1 MQSMLLYGYWIVSTI
16 MSWETMHFLGHTVND
31 IVTKHVLLNV
41 IRLESVFQEP
51 GKLFPTARYASR
63 IAKASDTSMW
73 PSMISHRTLSVLHYA
88 MSCKQSLF
96 LNAKTHHWENSY
108 ALIKGHVARHVQVFQ
123 YAISCSCMQRFLMNV
138 KTHDVDHALQ
148 LIRLESV

>member
-1 MQSMLLYGYWIVSTI
+1 MTICTFAPEDMKAFDVTVWILDRVHQD
-16 MSWETMHFLGHTVND
+16 TMHFLGHIVDD
-31 IVTKHVLLNV
+31 IVTKYVLLNV
-41 IRLESVFQEP
+41 IRLESVLQEP

-96 LNAKTHHWENSY
+96 LNAKTHH
-108 ALIKGHVARHVQVFQ
+108 
-123 YAISCSCMQRFLMNV
+123 
-138 KTHDVDHALQ
+138 
-148 LIRLESV
+148 